1 MRVQLRRQL
10 VGSKTWWRLT
20 ESDGEL
26 VDRWHPNEGP
36 LEPLDRGGFEDF
48 SDARGFA
55 LAIDGVRAR
64 AGLLGEMTV
73 ADIDSERTCLG
84 ARTRHRAPKAL
95 AYEAM

>member
-26 VDRWHPNEGP
+26 VDRWLPNEGP
-36 LEPLDRGGFEDF
+36 LESLDKGGFEDF

-55 LAIDGVRAR
+55 LAVDGVRAR
-64 AGLLGEMTV
+64 AGLLRGV
-73 ADIDSERTCLG
+73 IAVDVGRRRSGSEFPL
-84 ARTRHRAPKAL
+84 
-95 AYEAM
+95 YEAA